1 GNRCRFTFKQ
11 GDLHSY
17 HARSD
22 AMATA
27 PEKSPH
33 RFAFSPDG
41 QAFLSGPYG
50 GIIRLVSTG
59 QDVKRFG
66 D

>member
-1 GNRCRFTFKQ
+1 
-11 GDLHSY
+11 
-17 HARSD
+17 
-22 AMATA
+22 MATA